1 MFRNGM
7 ATTMVP
13 FVYYLHHICYRHK
26 INPFIKM
33 LLKYSYTDNAIVYIL
48 FLEFMF

>member
-7 ATTMVP
+7 ANTMVP

-33 LLKYSYTDNAIVYIL
+33 LADNGTVYIL